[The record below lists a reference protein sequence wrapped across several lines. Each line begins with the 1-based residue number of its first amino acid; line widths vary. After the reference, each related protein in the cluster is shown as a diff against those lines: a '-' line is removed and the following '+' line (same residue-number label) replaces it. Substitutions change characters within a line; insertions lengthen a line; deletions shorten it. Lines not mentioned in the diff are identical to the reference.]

1 MSVFLLEV
9 WKSIFDE
16 FRSNGCVWLAAGLT
30 EIFGICQAEQT
41 SRASGAHLLSH
52 LDVVLMNPAK
62 LAGIQT
68 PTTFS
73 MDLVT
78 PSGKLEEICSFLIQ

>member
-1 MSVFLLEV
+1 M
-9 WKSIFDE
+9 
-16 FRSNGCVWLAAGLT
+16 CP
-30 EIFGICQAEQT
+30 AEQT

-68 PTTFS
+68 LTTYS

-78 PSGKLEEICSFLIQ
+78 PSGKLEETFSFLIQ